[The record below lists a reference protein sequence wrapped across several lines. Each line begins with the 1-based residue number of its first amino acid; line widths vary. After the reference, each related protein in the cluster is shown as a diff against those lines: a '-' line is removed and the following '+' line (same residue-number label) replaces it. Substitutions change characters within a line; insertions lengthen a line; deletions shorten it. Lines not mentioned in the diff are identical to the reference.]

1 MKRAGLG
8 PAGRGGRVV
17 MLGTVT
23 PGLERYCP
31 ILARQLDAMW
41 PGHPPLFYA
50 LPAGRTA
57 AYDWVIH
64 TGATAWTA
72 VLLAGVEYL
81 RRQLGCSHVFVLLE
95 DHVPLWPCD
104 AQLLDEA
111 LGIALREELP
121 CVAFPKYRWPAPNGE
136 PRPDPEGRT
145 LGWRASDVVTV
156 GGHRMARLPRSFACY
171 NQCQPALWKA
181 DYLASLL
188 SEAVANGVEDPWAL
202 ERFAL
207 ADQPQHYVSEYRWPS
222 RHCGYRRR
230 GKVYLRA
237 LYVIKMPEG
246 RALRDELVRERFPR
260 LPRPAQR
267 ALGAG
272 FELWGSLRRR
282 VAPPPTP
289 SHTRPS
295 SSSVTDGSRRLGAG
309 R

>member
-1 MKRAGLG
+1 MNREGFVPTAH
-8 PAGRGGRVV
+8 GGRVT

-31 ILARQLDAMW
+31 ILAGQLDAMW

-57 AYDWVIH
+57 PYGRVIR
-64 TGATAWTA
+64 TEATAWTA
-72 VLLAGVEYL
+72 VLLSGVEYL

-104 AQLLDEA
+104 ARVVDDV
-111 LGIALREELP
+111 LGIALREDLP
-121 CVAFPKYRWPAPNGE
+121 CVVFAKYGWPSPNGE
-136 PRPDPEGRT
+136 PQPDVEGRRR
-145 LGWRASDVVTV
+145 GWRTSDVVTV
-156 GGHRMARLPRSFACY
+156 DGHRMALLPRSFAYY
-171 NQCQPALWKA
+171 NQCQPALWNA
-181 DYLASLL
+181 DYYASLL
-188 SEAVANGVEDPWAL
+188 TEAVASGVGDPWAL

-207 ADQPQHYVSEYRWPS
+207 AQQPQHYVSEYRWPS

-230 GKVYLRA
+230 GRVYLRA
-237 LYVIKMPEG
+237 LYVITMPEG

-272 FELWGSLRRR
+272 FELWGDLRWR
-282 VAPPPTP
+282 VAPLRPRGI
-289 SHTRPS
+289 SHAP
-295 SSSVTDGSRRLGAG
+295 RR